1 MTLDPTARQANIKD
15 SLKKFFIDSLE
26 TGAGRALTFD
36 KALSAPDIQG
46 KAVDRW
52 YSIHFGQM
60 VPEDLTDIIVELYC
74 CTRKDNEGFKLAQL
88 RDTAMEYLSADHA
101 VTGDSTKRI
110 DFYQSSPTV
119 AWTKIGGL
127 VIVSIVESGELEAPE
142 ETKFKVLTIRL
153 KTASKV

>member
-15 SLKKFFIDSLE
+15 SLKKFFLDSLE

-52 YSIHFGQM
+52 YSIKLGQM
-60 VPEDLTDIIVELYC
+60 IVETLSDILVELYC
-74 CTRKDNEGFKLAQL
+74 CTRKDNEGYKLAQL
-88 RDTAMEYLSADHA
+88 RDTAFEYLSVDPAATAD
-101 VTGDSTKRI
+101 GTKRI

-142 ETKFKVLTIRL
+142 ETKYKVLTIRL

>member
-1 MTLDPTARQANIKD
+1 MTLDATARQANIKD

-26 TGAGRALTFD
+26 TGAERALTFD

-60 VPEDLTDIIVELYC
+60 IPEDLTDIIVELYC

-88 RDTAMEYLSADHA
+88 RDTAMEYLSADH
-101 VTGDSTKRI
+101 VTTGDSTKRI

-127 VIVSIVESGELEAPE
+127 VIVNIVESGELEAPE